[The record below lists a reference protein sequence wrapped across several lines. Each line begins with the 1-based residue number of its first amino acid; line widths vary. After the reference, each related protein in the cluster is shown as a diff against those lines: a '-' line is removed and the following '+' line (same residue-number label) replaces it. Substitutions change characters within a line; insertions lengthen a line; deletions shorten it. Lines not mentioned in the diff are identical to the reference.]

1 MSQFF
6 TIAFSLLLLIGILF
20 SCLLLYT
27 SLPIDDLIAYSL
39 TQEEASV
46 VNSHIKNFVVIVQ
59 GRHTFDNY
67 FGTFPGAN
75 GFPNG
80 IKIPM
85 DPFKSNETAYV
96 EPFHLEEIG
105 RASCRERV

>member
-1 MSQFF
+1 MIEFVTMSFF
-6 TIAFSLLLLIGILF
+6 LLLLSGIIF

-27 SLPIDDLIAYSL
+27 SFATDDLIAYSL

-46 VNSHIKNFVVIVQ
+46 VNSHIKHFVVIVQ

-85 DPFKSNETAYV
+85 DPF
-96 EPFHLEEIG
+96 
-105 RASCRERV
+105 